1 MKRIL
6 AGVTAAG
13 AALGFGAAMAQHPVD
28 GGIEMIEAISPVA
41 AEVHFFHNIVLLPVI
56 IGISLLVLALLVW
69 VMVRYSAKA
78 NPVPRKFSHN
88 TLVEIIWTGV
98 PILILVYIALFSFD
112 LLFKEDT
119 IPDGKQVVAQA
130 DGSQSAFVFAN
141 DFPDSRKVSRPE
153 QVQVF
158 LASGAG
164 EKRLSYRSDYK
175 LSGLGK
181 PEVTVTLNTAPA
193 SGERVIIRGGR
204 SLVGVAP
211 FFGAGED
218 NREIA
223 LAPTMTL
230 KVIGFQWGWTYAYP
244 DFGDF
249 EFTASPLEKEQTT
262 PEQYLFET
270 DNHVVVP
277 VGETIRV
284 TTTARDVIHSWAM
297 PNFAIKID
305 AVPGRINETWF
316 KAERE
321 GTYYG
326 QCSEICGIKHAYM
339 PITIDVVS
347 RPAFE
352 AWVDSQRAMA
362 GLEPMFGQSN
372 VKFAQASVETE

>member
-1 MKRIL
+1 
-6 AGVTAAG
+6 
-13 AALGFGAAMAQHPVD
+13 
-28 GGIEMIEAISPVA
+28 
-41 AEVHFFHNIVLLPVI
+41 
-56 IGISLLVLALLVW
+56 
-69 VMVRYSAKA
+69 
-78 NPVPRKFSHN
+78 
-88 TLVEIIWTGV
+88 
-98 PILILVYIALFSFD
+98 
-112 LLFKEDT
+112 
-119 IPDGKQVVAQA
+119 
-130 DGSQSAFVFAN
+130 
-141 DFPDSRKVSRPE
+141 
-153 QVQVF
+153 
-158 LASGAG
+158 
-164 EKRLSYRSDYK
+164 
-175 LSGLGK
+175 
-181 PEVTVTLNTAPA
+181 
-193 SGERVIIRGGR
+193 
-204 SLVGVAP
+204 
-211 FFGAGED
+211 
-218 NREIA
+218 
-223 LAPTMTL
+223 
-230 KVIGFQWGWTYAYP
+230 
-244 DFGDF
+244 
-249 EFTASPLEKEQTT
+249 
-262 PEQYLFET
+262 QYLFET